1 MEYKTYIQK
10 LPTLQ
15 AYYNEGTEN
24 YHVKCQN
31 GESDVPKDIFESGW
45 REQTDIEIEVLK
57 TKESVNQITTQVLIT
72 TLNNGDVTSLKS
84 VYAKMAA
91 SISDDV
97 ALAIPEIFPIWS
109 ANSVK
114 YKTGDRVSYENVLY
128 KVLQDHISQESWK
141 PDVSPSLFA
150 KILTSTDNT
159 PKLWVQP
166 DSTNAYKKGDRVT
179 YNGKIYES
187 LIDNNV
193 WSPEG
198 YPAGWKEITEE

>member
-1 MEYKTYIQK
+1 MEYKTYVQK

-15 AYYNEGTEN
+15 AYYDEDAGT

-45 REQTDIEIEVLK
+45 REQTDTEAEASKV
-57 TKESVNQITTQVLIT
+57 KESVNQITTQALIT
-72 TLNNGDVTSLKS
+72 ALNGGDITALKS
-84 VYAKMAA
+84 EYTTAV
-91 SISDDV
+91 SSVPHDV

-114 YKTGDRVSYENVLY
+114 YKNGDRVSYENVLY

-141 PDVSPSLFA
+141 PDVLPSLFA

-159 PKLWVQP
+159 PKPWVQP
-166 DSTNAYKKGDRVT
+166 DSTSAYKKGDRVT

-198 YPAGWKEITEE
+198 YPAGWKEVEEG

>member
-1 MEYKTYIQK
+1 MEYKTYVQK

-15 AYYNEGTEN
+15 AYYDEDAGT

-31 GESDVPKDIFESGW
+31 GESDVPKDVFEASW
-45 REQTDIEIEVLK
+45 REQTDIEIEVSK
-57 TKESVNQITTQVLIT
+57 AKESVNQITTQALIT
-72 TLNNGDVTSLKS
+72 TLNNGDITALKS
-84 VYAKMAA
+84 VYTTTVA
-91 SISDDV
+91 SVSDDA
-97 ALAIPEIFPIWS
+97 ALTMPEIFPIWS

-128 KVLQDHISQESWK
+128 KVLQDHTSQESWK
-141 PDVSPSLFA
+141 PDVSPSLFS
-150 KILTSTDNT
+150 KVLTSADNT
-159 PKLWVQP
+159 PKPWVQP

-193 WSPEG
+193 WSPDG
-198 YPAGWKEITEE
+198 YPAGWKEVEEG

>member
-1 MEYKTYIQK
+1 MEYKTYVQK

-15 AYYNEGTEN
+15 ASYNKDTGI
-24 YHVKCQN
+24 YHVKSEN

-45 REQTDIEIEVLK
+45 REQTDVEVEALK
-57 TKESVNQITTQVLIT
+57 TKESVNQITTQALIT
-72 TLNNGDVTSLKS
+72 TLNNGDVTSLKN
-84 VYAKMAA
+84 VYVKTVANIA
-91 SISDDV
+91 DDV
-97 ALAIPEIFPIWS
+97 ALTIPEIFPLWS
-109 ANSVK
+109 ANSVE

-128 KVLQDHISQESWK
+128 KVLQDHTSQENWK

-150 KILTSTDNT
+150 KVLTSTDNT
-159 PKLWVQP
+159 PKPWEQP

-193 WSPEG
+193 WSPDG
-198 YPAGWKEITEE
+198 YPAGWKEVEEG

>member
-1 MEYKTYIQK
+1 MEYKTYVQK

-15 AYYNEGTEN
+15 AYYDEDAGT
-24 YHVKCQN
+24 YHVKYQN

-45 REQTDIEIEVLK
+45 REQTDVETEALK

-114 YKTGDRVSYENVLY
+114 YKNGDRVSYENVLY
-128 KVLQDHISQESWK
+128 KVLQDHTSQESWK

-159 PKLWVQP
+159 PKPWVQL
-166 DSTNAYKKGDRVT
+166 DSTSAYKKGDRVI

-198 YPAGWKEITEE
+198 YPAGWKEVEEG

>member
-1 MEYKTYIQK
+1 MEYKTYVQK

-15 AYYNEGTEN
+15 ASYNEDTGI
-24 YHVKCQN
+24 YHVKSEN

-45 REQTDIEIEVLK
+45 REQTDVETEALK

-114 YKTGDRVSYENVLY
+114 YKNGDRVSYENVLY

-150 KILTSTDNT
+150 KVLTSADNT
-159 PKLWVQP
+159 PKPWVQP

-193 WSPEG
+193 WSPDG

>member
-159 PKLWVQP
+159 PKTWVQP
-166 DSTNAYKKGDRVT
+166 DSTSAYKKGDRVT

-198 YPAGWKEITEE
+198 YPAGWKEVEEG

>member
-45 REQTDIEIEVLK
+45 REQTDVETEALK

-97 ALAIPEIFPIWS
+97 ALAIPEIFPIWL

-114 YKTGDRVSYENVLY
+114 YKNGDRVSYENVLY

-150 KILTSTDNT
+150 KVLTSADNT
-159 PKLWVQP
+159 PKPWVQP

-193 WSPEG
+193 WSPDG

>member
-1 MEYKTYIQK
+1 MEYKTYVQK

-15 AYYNEGTEN
+15 ASYNKDTGI
-24 YHVKCQN
+24 YHVKSEN
-31 GESDVPKDIFESGW
+31 GESDVPKDIFEASW
-45 REQTDIEIEVLK
+45 REQTEVETEALK
-57 TKESVNQITTQVLIT
+57 TKESVNQITTQALIT
-72 TLNNGDVTSLKS
+72 TLNNGDVTSLKN

-97 ALAIPEIFPIWS
+97 ALAIPEIFPLWS
-109 ANSVK
+109 ANSVE

-128 KVLQDHISQESWK
+128 KVLQDHMSQENWK

-150 KILTSTDNT
+150 KVLTSTDNT
-159 PKLWVQP
+159 PKPWEQP
-166 DSTNAYKKGDRVT
+166 DSTNPYKKGDRVT

-193 WSPEG
+193 WSPDG
-198 YPAGWKEITEE
+198 YPAGWKEVEEG

>member
-1 MEYKTYIQK
+1 MKYKTYVQK

-15 AYYNEGTEN
+15 AYYNENTEN

-45 REQTDIEIEVLK
+45 REQTDVETEALK
-57 TKESVNQITTQVLIT
+57 TKESVNQITTQALIT

-109 ANSVK
+109 ANSVN

-128 KVLQDHISQESWK
+128 KVLQDHTSQESWK

-159 PKLWVQP
+159 PKPWVQP

-198 YPAGWKEITEE
+198 YPAGWKEVEEG

>member
-1 MEYKTYIQK
+1 MEYKTYVQK

-15 AYYNEGTEN
+15 AYYNEDTEN

-45 REQTDIEIEVLK
+45 REQTDVETEALK
-57 TKESVNQITTQVLIT
+57 TKESVNQVTTQALIT

-128 KVLQDHISQESWK
+128 KVLQDHMSQENWK

-150 KILTSTDNT
+150 KVLTSTDNT
-159 PKLWVQP
+159 PKPWEQP
-166 DSTNAYKKGDRVT
+166 DSTNAYKKGDKVT

-193 WSPEG
+193 WSPDG
-198 YPAGWKEITEE
+198 YPAGWKEVEEG

>member
-1 MEYKTYIQK
+1 MEYKTYVQK

-45 REQTDIEIEVLK
+45 REQTDVETEALK
-57 TKESVNQITTQVLIT
+57 TKESVNQVTTQALIT

-128 KVLQDHISQESWK
+128 KVLQDHTSQENWK

-150 KILTSTDNT
+150 KVLTSTDNT
-159 PKLWVQP
+159 PKPWEQP
-166 DSTNAYKKGDRVT
+166 DSTNAYKKGDKVT

-193 WSPEG
+193 WSPDG
-198 YPAGWKEITEE
+198 YPAGWKEVEEG

>member
-57 TKESVNQITTQVLIT
+57 TKESVNQITTQVLFT

>member
-1 MEYKTYIQK
+1 MEYKTYVQK

-15 AYYNEGTEN
+15 AYYDEDAGT

-31 GESDVPKDIFESGW
+31 GESDVPKDIFELGW
-45 REQTDIEIEVLK
+45 REQTDTEVAALN
-57 TKESVNQITTQVLIT
+57 TKESISQIATQAMITTM
-72 TLNNGDVTSLKS
+72 NSGDITSLKS
-84 VYAKMAA
+84 VYAKTVA

-97 ALAIPEIFPIWS
+97 ALTIPEIFPLWS

-114 YKTGDRVSYENVLY
+114 YKNGDRVSYENVLY

-150 KILTSTDNT
+150 KVLTSADNT
-159 PKLWVQP
+159 PKPWVQP
-166 DSTNAYKKGDRVT
+166 DSTSAYKKGDRVT